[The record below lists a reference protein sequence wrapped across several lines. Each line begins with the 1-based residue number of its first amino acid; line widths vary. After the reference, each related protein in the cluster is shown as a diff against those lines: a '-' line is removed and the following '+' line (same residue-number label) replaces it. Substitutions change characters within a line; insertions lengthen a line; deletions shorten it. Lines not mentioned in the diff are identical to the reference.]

1 LAAASTDVISANAG
15 RSSGLAA
22 QHRPINATRSSAAPS
37 DGSGGRAPLTKTC
50 VMICGR
56 FWRS

>member
-1 LAAASTDVISANAG
+1 MAAASTDVISANAG

-50 VMICGR
+50 VMIWG
-56 FWRS
+56 